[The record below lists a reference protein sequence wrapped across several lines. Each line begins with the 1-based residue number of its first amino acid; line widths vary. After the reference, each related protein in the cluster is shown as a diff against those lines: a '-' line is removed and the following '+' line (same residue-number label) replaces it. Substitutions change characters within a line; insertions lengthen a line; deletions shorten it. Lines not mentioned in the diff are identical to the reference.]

1 MQKEYVFSGDRG
13 IFSEYEASGDLGI
26 RAQGTDLLSAVAA
39 AAHGLVASLLPP
51 ETVRY
56 VEVRT
61 ISAQGRDD
69 QEMIVNFL
77 NDMLFLIY
85 GHRWL
90 PKYIKTLILHENWQI
105 EASLVGEPLAPERH
119 HIDREIKA
127 VTYHNLSIVHA
138 HSEVTIDLLCDL

>member
-1 MQKEYVFSGDRG
+1 MQREYLFSGDTG

-51 ETVRY
+51 ETVRD

-61 ISAQGRDD
+61 ISARGRDD

-90 PKYIKTLILHENWQI
+90 PKHIITLILREDWQI
-105 EASLVGEPLAPERH
+105 EGSFAGEPLAPERH

-127 VTYHNLSIVHA
+127 VTYHNLSIVHG

>member
-1 MQKEYVFSGDRG
+1 MQQEYVFSGDTG

-39 AAHGLVASLLPP
+39 AAHGLVALLLPP
-51 ETVRY
+51 EAVRD

-69 QEMIVNFL
+69 QEMIVNLL

-90 PKYIKTLILHENWQI
+90 PKHINTLILHENGQV
-105 EASLVGEPLAPERH
+105 EASFVGEPLTPERH

-127 VTYHNLSIVHA
+127 VTYHNLSIVHG